1 MIEPPEP
8 VPIIALP
15 AVTLPVP
22 IFKLVPVAAPIFGV
36 TNVKLSLTFKL
47 PLPSKA
53 IVLSSTLTLNCPPF
67 KLNAAEPLAVYAPAP
82 ENCVQLIASVP
93 RVRVPFDTTTQ
104 PVSAYNVP
112 CSTNV
117 NVPPVISPVVS
128 ASSARDHAPA
138 AAT

>member
-1 MIEPPEP
+1 M
-8 VPIIALP
+8 
-15 AVTLPVP
+15 
-22 IFKLVPVAAPIFGV
+22 FGV

-47 PLPSKA
+47 PLPSNA
-53 IVLSSTLTLNCPPF
+53 IVLSSTLTLNCPPTRF
-67 KLNAAEPLAVYAPAP
+67 NAAEPLAVYAPAP

-93 RVRVPFDTTTQ
+93 RVGVPFDTTTQ

-117 NVPPVISPVVS
+117 NVPPVILPVVS